1 MLVVNRLVAFFQT
14 HRPAMQISAQI
25 EALFLDNGDPAKCEN
40 AARRSEASLVFNTD
54 VSKQVEGPSEHR
66 QDIRAR

>member
-1 MLVVNRLVAFFQT
+1 
-14 HRPAMQISAQI
+14 MQISAQI

-54 VSKQVEGPSEHR
+54 VSKQVEGSS
-66 QDIRAR
+66 RAPTRHSRPL